1 MLKAEI
7 LCVGTELLLGDI
19 VNTNAAFLARQLAQ
33 AGVAVYHQAV
43 VGDNDSRLREAL
55 SQALEQNDLVVLTGG
70 LGPTYDDMTKET
82 VADYFGLPM
91 EENKEAL
98 EQIKAFFARIDRP
111 MTDNNKKQ
119 ALVPKGAQVLQNH
132 HGTAPGVWVERDGKA
147 AILLPGPPRE
157 MQPMFLESVLP
168 RLQSRTGQVILSHT
182 LHLFGMGESQ
192 AEQLLRPLMLASQN
206 PTLAPYAK
214 DGEVQLR
221 VTARA
226 SNAQEAEQLMAPLL
240 EQVPKL
246 LGPEKIYGLD
256 VGTLQNALVQA
267 LTKASRTIA
276 VAESCTGG
284 LLAKRITE
292 IPGAS
297 QVFGFGAVTYSCEAK
312 ERMLGVSGETLSG
325 VGAVSAEAARE
336 MAAGV
341 RALSGADIGLSVTG
355 NAGPASSE
363 GKPVG
368 LVYIGVASP
377 AGVRHLELHL
387 DRGRP
392 DDREMIRVLSSSH
405 ALYQALQELRM
416 LSFA

>member
-43 VGDNDSRLREAL
+43 VGDNDDRLREAL
-55 SQALEQNDLVVLTGG
+55 AQSLGRSDLVVLTGG

-91 EENKEAL
+91 EENQEAL
-98 EQIKAFFARIDRP
+98 AGMEAFFARLHRP
-111 MTDNNKKQ
+111 MTENNKKQ
-119 ALVPKGAQVLQNH
+119 ALIPKGALALQNH
-132 HGTAPGVWVERDGKA
+132 HGTAPGVWVEKGGKG

-168 RLQSRTGQVILSHT
+168 RLQAGTGQVILSHT
-182 LHLFGMGESQ
+182 LHVFGMGESE

-226 SNAQEAEQLMAPLL
+226 KSAQEAEEKMAPLL
-240 EQVPKL
+240 EQVPAI

-267 LTKASRTIA
+267 LKKAGRTVA

-292 IPGAS
+292 VPGAS

-312 ERMLGVSGETLSG
+312 ERMLGVSEETIRRF
-325 VGAVSAEAARE
+325 GAVSSETARE

-341 RALSGADIGLSVTG
+341 RGLSGGDIGLSVTG
-355 NAGPASSE
+355 NAGPSESE

-368 LVYIGVASP
+368 LVYIGVASSR
-377 AGVRHLELHL
+377 GVRHLELNL

-392 DDREMIRVLSSSH
+392 DDREMIRILSSSH
-405 ALYQALQELRM
+405 ALYQGLQELKA
-416 LSFA
+416 L